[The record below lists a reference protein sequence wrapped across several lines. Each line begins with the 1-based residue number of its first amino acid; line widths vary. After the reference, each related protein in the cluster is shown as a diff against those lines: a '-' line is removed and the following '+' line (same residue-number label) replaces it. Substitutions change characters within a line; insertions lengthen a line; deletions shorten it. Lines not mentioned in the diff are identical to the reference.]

1 MNLSFSHSQ
10 MGLRTKFVLV
20 ISLLILITS
29 ALLSWYL
36 IRRQSILIERE
47 LGKRAESLVRNLAF
61 NSEYGVLVENQTLLL
76 NLMKGVSQE
85 EDVRYITIQDR
96 YGKVLA
102 DWHTV
107 ETDQKFSSE
116 KVKIIQQ
123 IFNSE
128 KSGENHFILGGEEF
142 SNFSYPIKTQRIA
155 RSKEELGLSLGVK
168 KEPVYREE
176 TIGMAHIGMSLQHMR
191 REIADMRSMVILLT
205 LAVALAGILLT
216 IFLVNIFLKP
226 VKKLVQ
232 ATKRIANGDL
242 THTVEVNAKDEIGML
257 ASSFNQMTVS
267 LKESREKIEEYNR
280 NLEYMVKER
289 TAELEKTTRL
299 LQVEYNRL
307 EAIINS
313 PNLGIIIEDKEC
325 NIKFMNRSMIEI
337 YGNQVGQKCYEQFK
351 GRTQMCSYCPID
363 EILVKGKNSIT
374 YMDQDNLGNY
384 YELSASL
391 FQNEKGD
398 KFVLETLR
406 NITERKKLET
416 QVEEYTH
423 NLEKTNAE
431 LALALKSL
439 KETQSQLIQVE
450 KMAAV
455 GQLAAGV
462 AHELNNPLGGILGY
476 SQFALE
482 KIDQKPL
489 SQFNPEDTQN
499 LLQYLQDIEQQTK
512 KCRTIIQSLLKFSR
526 ASKHEEYEPIDI
538 AQVLKETFIFT
549 QHQLVKSKVK
559 LVQELEES
567 LPLIQGHPSQLQ
579 QVFTNL
585 ILNAVQAM
593 PEGGT
598 LTVLSRKAEASKT
611 VEVSFADTGMGIA
624 EENLDKVFEPF
635 FTTKKVGDGTGLG
648 LSVSYGLIKD
658 HGGEIH
664 VKSQVN
670 QGATFTV
677 ILPVPSTESQTDS
690 DQGKELVSCKT

>member
-1 MNLSFSHSQ
+1 MNLRFSHSQ

-36 IRRQSILIERE
+36 IKRQSTLIERE

-61 NSEYGVLVENQTLLL
+61 NSEYGVLVENQALLL
-76 NLMKGVSQE
+76 NLMKGLSQE
-85 EDVRYITIQDR
+85 EDVRYIIIQDR
-96 YGKVLA
+96 SGKVLA
-102 DWHTV
+102 DWHRT
-107 ETDQKFSSE
+107 EIDQRFYSE
-116 KVKIIQQ
+116 KLKIIQQ
-123 IFNSE
+123 IFSSE
-128 KSGENHFILGGEEF
+128 KSRENHFILGGEEF
-142 SNFSYPIKTQRIA
+142 SNFSYPIKTQRVE
-155 RSKEELGLSLGVK
+155 RSKEELGLSLGAK
-168 KEPVYREE
+168 KEAAYREE
-176 TIGMAHIGMSLQHMR
+176 NIGLAHLGISLQHMR
-191 REIADMRSMVILLT
+191 QEIADMRTMVVLLT
-205 LAVALAGILLT
+205 LVVVLTGISLT
-216 IFLVNIFLKP
+216 VFLVNIFLKP
-226 VKKLVQ
+226 VKRLVQ
-232 ATKRIANGDL
+232 ATERIANGDL
-242 THTVEVNAKDEIGML
+242 THTVEVTAKDEIGML
-257 ASSFNQMTVS
+257 ASSFNRMTGS

-313 PNLGIIIEDKEC
+313 PNLGIVIEDKDC
-325 NIKFMNRSMIEI
+325 NIRFMNKSMIEM
-337 YGNQVGQKCYEQFK
+337 YGQQVGQKCYEKFK
-351 GRTQMCSYCPID
+351 GRTRMCQFCPIE
-363 EILVKGKNSIT
+363 EILVRGKNSVT
-374 YMDQDNLGNY
+374 YLDQDNLGHY

-391 FQNEKGD
+391 FQDEKGE
-398 KFVLETLR
+398 KFILETLR
-406 NITERKKLET
+406 DITERKKLET

-423 NLEKTNAE
+423 NLEKTNGE
-431 LALALKSL
+431 LANALQSL

-499 LLQYLQDIEQQTK
+499 LLQYLKDIEQQTK

-526 ASKHEEYEPIDI
+526 ASKQEGFEPIDI
-538 AQVLKETFIFT
+538 VQVLKETFIFT
-549 QHQLVKSKVK
+549 QHQIVKNKVK
-559 LVQELEES
+559 LVRELEES
-567 LPLIQGHPSQLQ
+567 LPLIEGHPSQLQ

-585 ILNAVQAM
+585 ILNAIQAM
-593 PEGGT
+593 SEGGT
-598 LTVLSRKAEASKT
+598 LTVQGRKGEGSRT
-611 VEVSFADTGMGIA
+611 VEISFTDTGMGIA

-635 FTTKKVGDGTGLG
+635 FTTKKVGHGTGLG

-658 HGGEIH
+658 HGGEIQ
-664 VKSQVN
+664 VKSQMN

-677 ILPVPSTESQTDS
+677 ILPIPGTESRPTS
-690 DQGKELVSCKT
+690 EKEREMVTCQQ

>member
-1 MNLSFSHSQ
+1 MNLKLSHSQ

-20 ISLLILITS
+20 ISLLIVFTS

-36 IRRQSILIERE
+36 IRRQSILIQRE

-61 NSEYGVLVENQTLLL
+61 NSEYGVLVENQLLLL
-76 NLMKGVSQE
+76 NLMKGLSQE

-96 YGKVLA
+96 NGKILA
-102 DWHTV
+102 DWHRT
-107 ETDQKFSSE
+107 EKDQEFYSAKT
-116 KVKIIQQ
+116 KIMRQ
-123 IFNSE
+123 IFNGE
-128 KSGENHFILGGEEF
+128 KPKEYHFILGSEEF
-142 SNFSYPIKTQRIA
+142 SNFSYPIKTQRIE
-155 RSKEELGLSLGVK
+155 RSKEELGLSLGLK
-168 KEPVYREE
+168 KDPTYREE

-191 REIADMRSMVILLT
+191 QEIADMRTVVILLT
-205 LAVALAGILLT
+205 LVVVLAGISLT
-216 IFLVNIFLKP
+216 VFLVNVFLKP

-242 THTVEVNAKDEIGML
+242 THTVEVTAKDEIGTL
-257 ASSFNQMTVS
+257 ASSFNQMTSS
-267 LKESREKIEEYNR
+267 LKESRGKIEEYNR
-280 NLEYMVKER
+280 NLEYMVQER

-299 LQVEYNRL
+299 LQTEYNRL

-313 PNLGIIIEDKEC
+313 PNLGIMIEDKDC
-325 NIKFMNRSMIEI
+325 NIRFMNKTLIER
-337 YGNQVGQKCYEQFK
+337 YGQQIGGKCYEKFK
-351 GRTQMCSYCPID
+351 GRNQMCSYCPID
-363 EILVKGKNSIT
+363 EILYKGKTSVT
-374 YMDQDNLGNY
+374 YLDQDNLGHY
-384 YELSASL
+384 YEFSASL
-391 FQNEKGD
+391 FQDEKGE

-406 NITERKKLET
+406 DITERKALEG

-431 LALALKSL
+431 LAHALRSL
-439 KETQSQLIQVE
+439 KETQSQLIQME

-489 SQFNPEDTQN
+489 SQFDPEDSRN
-499 LLQYLQDIEQQTK
+499 LLQYLRDIEQQTK

-526 ASKHEEYEPIDI
+526 ASRHEEFEATDI

-549 QHQLVKSKVK
+549 QHQMVKNKVK
-559 LVQELEES
+559 LVQNLEES
-567 LPLIQGHPSQLQ
+567 LPLIQGHASQLQ

-585 ILNAVQAM
+585 ILNAIQAM

-598 LTVLSRKAEASKT
+598 LTVQGKQGEGSGTIEIAFT
-611 VEVSFADTGMGIA
+611 DTGKGIA
-624 EENLDKVFEPF
+624 EENLNKIFEPF

-670 QGATFTV
+670 RGATFTV
-677 ILPVPSTESQTDS
+677 ILPVPSTESQTGS
-690 DQGKELVSCKT
+690 DQGIELVSCQT